1 MRKFLSVVLSAS
13 IALSSV
19 VTVSSVAF
27 AETKFQIK
35 EDQTISASLKSFTDI
50 KALFTDKTDK
60 AVLADIKKLYVDKFQ
75 TDVKRLDV
83 NIKAD
88 DPKMDANI
96 LLILDAAIKG
106 DLPVGPAKEA
116 IDKGLQWYY
125 FFALRDLMSNQVR
138 PALTKGD
145 IAGATAA
152 FDKVVQI
159 YEGALQANVVK
170 RDTKYNLNMVPLLK
184 ATIELIQKDIKDN
197 NVNDFNF
204 HRQILDKTLIKNY
217 ALATYTYAENVGLAA
232 AADQSKAITE
242 GYFLFMPVYTYL
254 KGGSPA
260 DADFVKNAF
269 ASGDASKIKQ
279 AEIGDALQRTMIG
292 KVSEYLNQILVK
304 QEAGDLQGARG
315 YVAEGTMFLASQE
328 VFLGKEKFAAASVA
342 ATKLNEAVD
351 KSDAA
356 ATNAAIFD
364 IVKFLVDKDGS
375 SLKVNDKGYKV
386 NGAAF
391 TAENAPF
398 VNQESGRTLVP
409 VRVIAQAINAQVEWV
424 EATQTI
430 VITKDGKKTEIKAGS
445 DQVVENGK
453 VNEKV
458 KLDQPVVLQNGSSFI
473 PLRAV
478 AELFS
483 YGVFYQNGE
492 IIILR

>member
-1 MRKFLSVVLSAS
+1 MRKFLAVVLSAS

-27 AETKFQIK
+27 AESKFQIK
-35 EDQTISASLKSFTDI
+35 EDQSITAKLKSFEEI
-50 KALFTDKTDK
+50 KALFTDKT
-60 AVLADIKKLYVDKFQ
+60 VLADVKKLYVDKFQ

-88 DPKMDANI
+88 DPKIDANI
-96 LLILDAAIKG
+96 LLVLDAAIKG
-106 DLPVGPAKEA
+106 DLQVAQAKQA
-116 IDKGLQWYY
+116 IDKGLQWYF

-138 PALTKGD
+138 PAVTKGD
-145 IAGATAA
+145 VAGATAA

-159 YEGALQANVVK
+159 YEGALQPNVVK
-170 RDTKYNLNMVPLLK
+170 RDAKYSLNMEALLK
-184 ATIELIQKDIKDN
+184 TSIELIQKDIKDN

-217 ALATYTYAENVGLAA
+217 ALATYTYGESIATKAP
-232 AADQSKAITE
+232 ADQAAAITE

-269 ASGDASKIKQ
+269 ASGDASKIKKD
-279 AEIGDALQRTMIG
+279 EIGDALQRTMIG
-292 KVSEYLNQILVK
+292 KVSEYINQVFVK

-342 ATKLNEAVD
+342 ATKLTEAVD

-356 ATNAAIFD
+356 ATKEAGFEIL
-364 IVKFLVDKDGS
+364 KFLVDKDGS
-375 SLKVNDKGYKV
+375 SLKVGDKGYKV

-398 VNQESGRTLVP
+398 INQESGRTLVP
-409 VRVIAQAINAQVEWV
+409 VRVIAQAINAQVDWV
-424 EATQTI
+424 EATRTV
-430 VITKDGKKTEIKAGS
+430 VITKDGKKTEITAGS

-453 VNEKV
+453 VNEKI
-458 KLDQPVVLQNGSSFI
+458 KLDQPVVLENGSSFI

-478 AELFS
+478 AELFG
-483 YGVFYQNGE
+483 YGVFYQKGD

>member
-1 MRKFLSVVLSAS
+1 MRKFLAVVLSAS

-27 AETKFQIK
+27 AESKFQIK
-35 EDQTISASLKSFTDI
+35 EDQSITAKLKSFEEI
-50 KALFTDKTDK
+50 KALFTDKT
-60 AVLADIKKLYVDKFQ
+60 VLADVKKLYVDKFQ

-88 DPKMDANI
+88 DPKIDTNI
-96 LLILDAAIKG
+96 LLVLDAAIKG
-106 DLPVGPAKEA
+106 DLQVAQAKQA
-116 IDKGLQWYY
+116 IDKGLQWYF

-138 PALTKGD
+138 PAMTKGD
-145 IAGATAA
+145 VAGATAA

-159 YEGALQANVVK
+159 YEGALQPNVVK
-170 RDTKYNLNMVPLLK
+170 RDAKYSLNMEALLK
-184 ATIELIQKDIKDN
+184 TSIELIQKDIKDN

-217 ALATYTYAENVGLAA
+217 ALATYTYGESIATKAP
-232 AADQSKAITE
+232 ADQAAAITE

-269 ASGDASKIKQ
+269 ASGDASKIKKD
-279 AEIGDALQRTMIG
+279 EIGDALQRTMIG
-292 KVSEYLNQILVK
+292 KVSEYINQVFVK

-328 VFLGKEKFAAASVA
+328 VFLGKEKYAAASVA
-342 ATKLNEAVD
+342 ATKLTEAVN
-351 KSDAA
+351 KSDVA
-356 ATNAAIFD
+356 ATKEAGFEIL
-364 IVKFLVDKDGS
+364 KFLVDKDGS
-375 SLKVNDKGYKV
+375 SLKVGDKGYKV

-398 VNQESGRTLVP
+398 INQESGRTLVP
-409 VRVIAQAINAQVEWV
+409 VRLIAQAINAQVDWV
-424 EATQTI
+424 EATRTV
-430 VITKDGKKTEIKAGS
+430 VITKDGKKTEITAGS

-453 VNEKV
+453 VNEKL
-458 KLDQPVVLQNGSSFI
+458 KLDQPVVLENGSSFI

-478 AELFS
+478 AELFG
-483 YGVFYQNGE
+483 YGVFYQKGD